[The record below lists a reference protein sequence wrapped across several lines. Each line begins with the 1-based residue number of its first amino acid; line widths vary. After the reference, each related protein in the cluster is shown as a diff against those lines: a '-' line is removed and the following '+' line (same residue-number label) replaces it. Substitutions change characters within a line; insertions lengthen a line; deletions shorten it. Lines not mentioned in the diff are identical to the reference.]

1 MPSLAA
7 LSEHQAHSDPGS
19 CVGMAWIRTVPPGE
33 ASGELREAYEG
44 VAKSRGKVANVV
56 AVHGLNPRA
65 LTAMMDLYLAIMYG
79 PSPLPR
85 SQREM
90 IATAVSSANGCGY
103 CVSHHAEALR
113 VTAKDDRLVATVAR
127 DYRQAPLGPEER
139 ALLDY
144 AIKLTREPASVT
156 RGDIQ
161 RLRDQGFDDRAILD
175 ANLVASIFNY
185 FNRVVSGLGVE
196 LEEDRGAGYRY

>member
-1 MPSLAA
+1 
-7 LSEHQAHSDPGS
+7 
-19 CVGMAWIRTVPPGE
+19 MAWIRTVPPGE

-65 LTAMMDLYLAIMYG
+65 LNAMMDLYLAIMYG

-113 VTAKDDRLVATVAR
+113 VTAKDDARRRITCSLWATNQR
-127 DYRQAPLGPEER
+127 GER
-139 ALLDY
+139 V
-144 AIKLTREPASVT
+144 LTH
-156 RGDIQ
+156 
-161 RLRDQGFDDRAILD
+161 
-175 ANLVASIFNY
+175 
-185 FNRVVSGLGVE
+185 GLAEAE
-196 LEEDRGAGYRY
+196 L